1 MKAASSFGCSAR
13 QIDISGKGP
22 PSLDGASDLHLQATP
37 TSEELPLAMPDTKTL
52 PENMRF
58 IDLPSHGGPEVMQLS
73 QAPLP
78 KPAKGEILVK
88 VEAAGVNRP
97 DVAQRQGTYPPP
109 KDASPILGLELA
121 GDVVA
126 LGEGVD
132 EFKLGDK
139 VCALANGGAY
149 AEYCTVPAGQALP
162 FPKGYDAIK
171 AAALPETFF
180 TVWANLFQM
189 AGLTEGESV
198 LIHGGTS
205 GIGTTAIQLAK
216 AFGAEVYATAG
227 SAEKCEACVKLGA
240 KRAINYREEDFA
252 EIVKSETGG
261 KGVDVVLD
269 MIGAA
274 YFEKNLAALAKDG
287 CLSIIAFLG
296 GATAEKVNLTPIMV
310 KRLTVTGSTM
320 RPRTA
325 DEKRAIRDD
334 LIAEVWPLI
343 ESGQVAPVINRV
355 FTLDEV
361 AEAHRLMESSNHIG
375 KIVMRVS

>member
-1 MKAASSFGCSAR
+1 
-13 QIDISGKGP
+13 
-22 PSLDGASDLHLQATP
+22 
-37 TSEELPLAMPDTKTL
+37 MPDTITL
-52 PENMRF
+52 PETMRF
-58 IDLPSHGGPEVMQLS
+58 IDLPSHGGPEVMRLS
-73 QAPLP
+73 QVPLP
-78 KPAKGEILVK
+78 KPAKGEVLVK

-97 DVAQRQGTYPPP
+97 DVAQRQGIYPPP
-109 KDASPILGLELA
+109 KDASPILGLEIA
-121 GDVVA
+121 GEVVA
-126 LGEGVD
+126 LGEGVT
-132 EFKLGDK
+132 EFKLGDR
-139 VCALANGGAY
+139 VCALSNGGGY
-149 AEYCTVPAGQALP
+149 AQYCTVPAGQALP
-162 FPKGYDAIK
+162 FPRGYDAVK

-189 AGLTEGESV
+189 AGLTEGETV

-216 AFGAEVYATAG
+216 TFGAEVYATAG

-252 EIVKSETGG
+252 EVVKAETGG

-287 CLSIIAFLG
+287 CLSIIALLG
-296 GATAEKVNLTPIMV
+296 GAVAEKVNLTPIMV
-310 KRLTVTGSTM
+310 KRLAVTGSTM

-325 DEKRAIRDD
+325 NEKRAIRDD
-334 LIAEVWPLI
+334 LVARVWPLV
-343 ESGQVAPVINRV
+343 ENGQVAPVINRV

-375 KIVMRVS
+375 KIVMRVV

>member
-1 MKAASSFGCSAR
+1 
-13 QIDISGKGP
+13 
-22 PSLDGASDLHLQATP
+22 
-37 TSEELPLAMPDTKTL
+37 MPDTIAL
-52 PENMRF
+52 PETMRF
-58 IDLPSHGGPEVMQLS
+58 IDLPSHGGPEVMRLS

-78 KPAKGEILVK
+78 KPAKGEVLVK

-97 DVAQRQGTYPPP
+97 DVAQRQGIYPPP
-109 KDASPILGLELA
+109 KDASPILGLEIA
-121 GDVVA
+121 GEVVA
-126 LGEGVD
+126 LGEGVT
-132 EFKLGDK
+132 EFKLGDR
-139 VCALANGGAY
+139 VCALANGGGY
-149 AEYCTVPAGQALP
+149 AQYCTVPAGQALP
-162 FPKGYDAIK
+162 FPRGYDAVK

-189 AGLTEGESV
+189 AGLTEGETV

-216 AFGAEVYATAG
+216 TFGAEVYATAG

-252 EIVKSETGG
+252 EVVKAETGG

-296 GATAEKVNLTPIMV
+296 GAVAEKVNLTPIMV

-325 DEKRAIRDD
+325 NEKRAIRDD
-334 LIAEVWPLI
+334 LVARVWPLI
-343 ESGQVAPVINRV
+343 ESGQLAPVINRV

>member
-1 MKAASSFGCSAR
+1 
-13 QIDISGKGP
+13 
-22 PSLDGASDLHLQATP
+22 
-37 TSEELPLAMPDTKTL
+37 
-52 PENMRF
+52 MR
-58 IDLPSHGGPEVMQLS
+58 LS

-78 KPAKGEILVK
+78 KPAKGEVLVK

-109 KDASPILGLELA
+109 KDASPILGLEIA
-121 GDVVA
+121 GEVVA

-132 EFKLGDK
+132 EFNLGDR
-139 VCALANGGAY
+139 VCALANGGGY
-149 AEYCTVPAGQALP
+149 AQYCAVPAGQALP
-162 FPKGYDAIK
+162 FPKGYDAVK

-189 AGLTEGESV
+189 AGLTEGETV

-240 KRAINYREEDFA
+240 KRAINYRDEDFA
-252 EIVKSETGG
+252 EVVKSETGG

-296 GATAEKVNLTPIMV
+296 GAVADKVNLTPIMV

-334 LIAEVWPLI
+334 LVDQVWPLI

-361 AEAHRLMESSNHIG
+361 AEAHRLMESSSHIG
-375 KIVMRVS
+375 KIVMRVD

>member
-1 MKAASSFGCSAR
+1 
-13 QIDISGKGP
+13 
-22 PSLDGASDLHLQATP
+22 
-37 TSEELPLAMPDTKTL
+37 
-52 PENMRF
+52 MRF
-58 IDLPSHGGPEVMQLS
+58 IDLPSHGGPEVMRLS

-78 KPAKGEILVK
+78 KPEKGEILVK

-109 KDASPILGLELA
+109 KDASPILGLEIA
-121 GDVVA
+121 GEVVA
-126 LGEGVD
+126 LGEGVT
-132 EFKLGDK
+132 EFKPGDK
-139 VCALANGGAY
+139 VCALANGGGY

-162 FPKGYDAIK
+162 FPKGYDAVK

-189 AGLTEGESV
+189 AGLTEGETV

-227 SAEKCEACVKLGA
+227 SAEKCEACVTLGA

-252 EIVKSETGG
+252 AVIKTETGG

-274 YFEKNLAALAKDG
+274 YFEKNLSALAKDG

-296 GATAEKVNLTPIMV
+296 GAVAEKVNLTPIMV

-334 LIAEVWPLI
+334 LIQQVWPLV

-361 AEAHRLMESSNHIG
+361 VDAHRLMESSNHIG

>member
-1 MKAASSFGCSAR
+1 MS
-13 QIDISGKGP
+13 
-22 PSLDGASDLHLQATP
+22 
-37 TSEELPLAMPDTKTL
+37 DTKTL
-52 PENMRF
+52 PETMRF
-58 IDLPSHGGPEVMQLS
+58 IDLPSHGGPEVMQS
-73 QAPLP
+73 SKAPLP
-78 KPAKGEILVK
+78 KPARGEMLVK

-97 DVAQRQGTYPPP
+97 DVAQRQGIYPPP
-109 KDASPILGLELA
+109 KGASPILGLEIA
-121 GDVVA
+121 GEVVA

-139 VCALANGGAY
+139 VCALANGGGY

-162 FPKGYDAIK
+162 FPKGYDAVK

-189 AGLTEGESV
+189 AGLTEGETV

-227 SAEKCEACVKLGA
+227 SAEKCEACVKLGT

-296 GATAEKVNLTPIMV
+296 GATAEKVDLRPIMV

-325 DEKRAIRDD
+325 DEKRAIRDE
-334 LIAEVWPLI
+334 LVEQVWPLI
-343 ESGQVAPVINRV
+343 ESGKVAPVINRV
-355 FTLDEV
+355 FTLEEV
-361 AEAHRLMESSNHIG
+361 VDAHRLMESSNHIG
-375 KIVMRVS
+375 KIVMKVS